1 MPDSEALWMGRW
13 DDQLRGIKNAIICLP
28 LLSKVL
34 VSLQDVALLNT
45 SLLLEQEHDDPNPH
59 LTPARMVGIT

>member
-1 MPDSEALWMGRW
+1 MPDSKVLWMGRW
-13 DDQLRGIKNAIICLP
+13 DDQLRGIKYAIICLS

-34 VSLQDVALLNT
+34 VSLQDVALLST
-45 SLLLEQEHDDPNPH
+45 SLLLERGHDDPNPH

>member
-13 DDQLRGIKNAIICLP
+13 GDRLRGIKNAIICLP
-28 LLSKVL
+28 LPSKVL
-34 VSLQDVALLNT
+34 VSLQDVALLSI
-45 SLLLEQEHDDPNPH
+45 SLLLEREHDDPNPH